1 MSLGIQGGTQF
12 LKGWARDAAG
22 HTVGRKGEFGLR
34 PGGGEGDRRKGKGG
48 TNVKL

>member
-22 HTVGRKGEFGLR
+22 LTVGRGNSVRDQL
-34 PGGGEGDRRKGKGG
+34 EGDRRKGKGG